1 MRILPYSIPFL
12 PFSFHTLSVS
22 LVWPGYGPMEKYT
35 AVTRKLLH
43 KALHGLKK

>member
-1 MRILPYSIPFL
+1 MCILLYSISFL
-12 PFSFHTLSVS
+12 PFSLHTLSVS
-22 LVWPGYGPMEKYT
+22 LVRPRYGPMEKYT